1 MKEIGFITIARVLV
15 VAGQLTNI
23 KLYTNYLSAGQ
34 LGLYFF
40 LLTVSYFANALIFG
54 PVDYYQQANLAKIN
68 QASGGIRPLLIL
80 NFKLITFYCL
90 VIIVAVI
97 IVALLVPQYI
107 HHIILAASLAV
118 AIYIVQALRNTLN
131 NLDYQ
136 RMVSFNFVQEALIKI
151 IVFLLLVKYFQPSEL
166 LLMMAWLI
174 SLLAC
179 AITLL
184 LRAKKYGLFRC
195 TKKQL
200 IQSKEVFCFSYP
212 ISVSAVTNW
221 IQLQGYRLVLVPM
234 GYAELVGIFAT
245 VASIGSAGMAAA
257 AAIFNQ
263 AFSPNIYKTAGRYTA
278 TYLRNATLLIAGI
291 LFVTLLIGDHIVRMA
306 TSSAF
311 QSYWMII
318 IYGVL
323 IDACSLIA
331 GALVVHITL
340 TRSTKK
346 IMHSSVIGV
355 ISLIGSFSLLFVTHN
370 LTVHTIGL
378 PLLFSQSIVI
388 AYMYLE
394 YRKCKFNRT
403 TQILN

>member
-15 VAGQLTNI
+15 VVGQLINI
-23 KLYTNYLSAGQ
+23 KLYTNYLSVGQ

-54 PVDYYQQANLAKIN
+54 PIDYYQQAILRKIN
-68 QASGGIRPLLIL
+68 QASGGIRPLLML
-80 NFKLITFYCL
+80 NLKLISYYCL
-90 VIIVAVI
+90 VNIVAVTI
-97 IVALLVPQYI
+97 LALQFPQYI
-107 HHIILAASLAV
+107 SQFILATSLAV

-136 RMVSFNFVQEALIKI
+136 RIVSFNFVQEAVIKVVI
-151 IVFLLLVKYFQPSEL
+151 FLLLVKFFQPSEL
-166 LLMMAWLI
+166 LLMVAWLI

-179 AITLL
+179 AIMLL

-195 TKKQL
+195 TKQQL
-200 IQSKEVFCFSYP
+200 IQSKEVFYFSYP
-212 ISVSAVTNW
+212 ISVSAVANW

-234 GYAELVGIFAT
+234 GYAEIVGIFAT
-245 VASIGSAGMAAA
+245 VASIGSAAMAAA
-257 AAIFNQ
+257 ATIFNQ

-291 LFVTLLIGDHIVRMA
+291 LFATLLMGDHIVRMA

-311 QSYWMII
+311 QSYWMIM

-323 IDACSLIA
+323 IDACNLIA

-340 TRSTKK
+340 KLNTKK

-355 ISLIGSFSLLFVTHN
+355 ISLIGSFSFFFLTQN

-403 TQILN
+403 TQTLN